1 VSTTGSPSSVGP
13 TPASGSGSGSVSGSA
28 EAQAKGKA
36 PIWQRHRGL
45 AIAAV
50 VFVIVLITVLTD
62 LPTSTSRASDI
73 SAERSVMTELNS
85 DLQPCAY
92 GVHQALGIWTLA
104 AAHQLSAADRAPTP
118 GLLGDDQSAC
128 SFTSEGIFDLANIQ
142 VPGTPAGKELGQLV
156 ATATLWA
163 TSDSLRVIE
172 DVQTLMNNPGD
183 TSARRDLTKEE
194 TQLARDRRTA
204 LNEEDA
210 ADSDLDTHL
219 QAVDLPSMASS
230 TATAAAPSG
239 SSSASAS
246 GG

>member
-1 VSTTGSPSSVGP
+1 MSTTGSTFPAAPGAGP
-13 TPASGSGSGSVSGSA
+13 GSGSA
-28 EAQAKGKA
+28 EDKAGAGAKA

-45 AIAAV
+45 SITVVVLVIA
-50 VFVIVLITVLTD
+50 LITVLTD

-73 SAERSVMTELNS
+73 SAERSVMSELNS

-118 GLLGDDQSAC
+118 GLLSDDQSAC

-156 ATATLWA
+156 ETATLWT

-172 DVQTLMNNPGD
+172 DVQTLLSNPGD
-183 TSARRDLTKEE
+183 TSVRRDLSKEE
-194 TQLARDRRTA
+194 TQLARDRRLG

-210 ADSDLDTHL
+210 ADRDLDTHL
-219 QAVDLPSMASS
+219 QAVDLPAMATDAS
-230 TATAAAPSG
+230 ADSG
-239 SSSASAS
+239 ASSASTS